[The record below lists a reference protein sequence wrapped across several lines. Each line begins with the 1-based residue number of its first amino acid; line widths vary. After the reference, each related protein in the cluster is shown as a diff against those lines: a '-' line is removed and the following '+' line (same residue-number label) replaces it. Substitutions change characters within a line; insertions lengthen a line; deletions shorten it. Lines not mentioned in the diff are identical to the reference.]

1 MKKKKKIE
9 KPREHH
15 NHKPQPTP
23 DIKRKRKTTKTN
35 THKTNKQT
43 HEKYTGEVITM
54 LKGMK
59 KHEVKQHGKTLK
71 HEAARSINR
80 ISFCFIYLK
89 QFVIHFVVS
98 FCFI

>member
-1 MKKKKKIE
+1 MKKNNRKAQGAPQSQTAANPRHQE
-9 KPREHH
+9 KEKNDKNQHA
-15 NHKPQPTP
+15 Q
-23 DIKRKRKTTKTN
+23 
-35 THKTNKQT
+35 NKQT

-98 FCFI
+98 FCFT